1 MTTKNCEREKLKS
14 TKTAY
19 AYARGNRKSLR
30 NYVVSAEEEKERLQ
44 WEEFAKKVRLGL
56 R

>member
-14 TKTAY
+14 SKT

-44 WEEFAKKVRLGL
+44 WEGFAKKR
-56 R
+56 RF